1 MGLNI
6 KKEQNRLEQ
15 LSIADLR
22 ERFHGLSSR
31 RVTIKC
37 KRWYIKRIVWLMQAT
52 SEGDISEESRLL
64 AKQIAADRP
73 LRKSILR
80 LREKVNAGDAST
92 SRTVST
98 VLNPPVDRRIPEPGA
113 SLVKT
118 YKRQTIRVVVRN
130 SGFEFNGEQYKSLTA
145 IARVVTGQRRINGFQ
160 FFNLGKRGTEQ

>member
-1 MGLNI
+1 MSVA
-6 KKEQNRLEQ
+6 E
-15 LSIADLR
+15 LR
-22 ERFHGLSSR
+22 DRYHGLSSR
-31 RVTIKC
+31 KVSIKC
-37 KRWYIKRIVWLMQAT
+37 KRWYIKRILWNMQA
-52 SEGDISEESRLL
+52 SSAGDISEESRLL

-80 LREKVNAGDAST
+80 LREKVDTGDAAT

-98 VLNPPVDRRIPEPGA
+98 VLTPQVDRRIPEPGA

-118 YKRQTIRVVVRN
+118 YKGQTIRVVVRS

-145 IARVVTGQRRINGFQ
+145 IARAITGQRRINGFQ

>member
-6 KKEQNRLEQ
+6 KREQNRLEQ
-15 LSIADLR
+15 MSIVELR
-22 ERFHGLSSR
+22 ERYHGLSSR
-31 RVTIKC
+31 NVSIKC
-37 KRWYIKRIVWLMQAT
+37 KRWYIKRILWCMQSAA
-52 SEGDISEESRLL
+52 EGDISEESRLL

-80 LREKVNAGDAST
+80 LREKVDAGDAST

-98 VLNPPVDRRIPEPGA
+98 VLKPPVDRRTPEPGA

-118 YKRQTIRVVVRN
+118 YKGQTIRVVVRS

-145 IARVVTGQRRINGFQ
+145 IARAVTGQRRINGFQ
-160 FFNLGKRGTEQ
+160 FFNLGKRGAEQ

>member
-6 KKEQNRLEQ
+6 KKEQRTLEE
-15 LSIADLR
+15 LSIVELR

-31 RVTIKC
+31 RVSIKC
-37 KRWYIKRIVWLMQAT
+37 KRWYIKRILWLTQAAA
-52 SEGDISEESRLL
+52 EGDISEESRLL
-64 AKQIAADRP
+64 AQQIAADRP

-80 LREKVNAGDAST
+80 LREKVDAGDAST

-98 VLNPPVDRRIPEPGA
+98 LLKPLVDRRIPEPGA

-118 YKRQTIRVVVRN
+118 YKGQTIRVVVR
-130 SGFEFNGEQYKSLTA
+130 SAGFEFNGKQYKSLTA
-145 IARVVTGQRRINGFQ
+145 IAKVVTGLRRINGFQ